1 MTLDQLEQMLL
12 NGRAKKD
19 IQGELSDA
27 EYNRMLYLILD
38 KHKSRIRTDMDR
50 ITYISKVESLF
61 FEVNNILMDF
71 KCEFEERMFLK
82 NQLNELGNILC
93 TFQTLTPFYS
103 QDMSR
108 WKEISNTENQ
118 VVIYQSDKNIL
129 NN

>member
-19 IQGELSDA
+19 IQGELSDG

-71 KCEFEERMFLK
+71 KGEFEQRMFLK

-103 QDMSR
+103 QDMSM